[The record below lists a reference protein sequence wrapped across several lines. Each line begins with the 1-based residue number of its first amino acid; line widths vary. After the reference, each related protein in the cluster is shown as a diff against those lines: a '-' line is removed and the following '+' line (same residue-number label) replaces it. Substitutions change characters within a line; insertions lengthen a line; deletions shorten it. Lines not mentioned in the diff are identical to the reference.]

1 VNALPSEGEHE
12 HSVEIS
18 IDGENYTAPDH
29 KMTVNAILGLA
40 GKDPSKNYLVEKV
53 GREQKSFQNE
63 GDEVVTLHP
72 GEVFITVPL
81 PDATVS

>member
-1 VNALPSEGEHE
+1 LAIEAEKEHP
-12 HSVEIS
+12 VEIS
-18 IDGENYTAPDH
+18 IDGEDYSAPDH
-29 KMTVNAILGLA
+29 KMTVNAVLGLA

-63 GDEVVTLHP
+63 GDTVITLHP

-81 PDATVS
+81 PDTHVS